1 MAKQPGRLRS
11 LAAGVAAR
19 TRLRGS
25 APRARVDTCWL
36 LTDGS
41 VCVDG
46 WLVERD
52 GLPGAV
58 EARIVRGGRT
68 GAWSPLLRKDRP
80 DVAAHVVG
88 PDASRS
94 DFGIVGRVAGPLDA
108 GTAIELR
115 SGDQRVRV
123 PVGTVRRDAVPEEAF
138 AGISLPMPPT
148 VESLRPVVDV
158 VRWSA
163 ERAAP
168 SASVAYRHAGMTGA
182 ARVGIVVPVYGDDT
196 YVRNLLR
203 ALADGHDG
211 VEVTFVCDDPDL
223 ADALVSGVRTWNDAV
238 YDVPVQVLVHD
249 RNAGFA
255 AACNTGWRATA
266 GDLVLL
272 LNSDVLV
279 AQPAHDIA
287 CLADAVTSGVAA
299 TAPVLVFPDGTL
311 QHAGMEMVDPPDFPG
326 FVLPGHPGK
335 HGPADGLG
343 SEPFDVPMLTGA
355 AICVRRADL
364 DAVGGVPTVYGR
376 GDFEDVLL
384 SLALRDRG
392 RLVVDPGVRWTHI
405 EGVSYRRDLLGGI
418 AMTLAKSVAV
428 GERTGGRR

>member
-25 APRARVDTCWL
+25 GPRARIDTCWL
-36 LTDGS
+36 LADGS

-46 WLVERD
+46 WLVEPD
-52 GLPGAV
+52 GVPGVV
-58 EARIVRGGRT
+58 EARLVHGGRT

-88 PDASRS
+88 PEASRS
-94 DFGIVGRVAGPLDA
+94 DFGIVGRVAGPFDA

-123 PVGTVRRDAVPEEAF
+123 PVAAVRQDAVPEEAF
-138 AGISLPMPPT
+138 AGLAVSMPPT
-148 VESLRPVVDV
+148 ADTLRPVVDV
-158 VRWSA
+158 VRWSV
-163 ERAAP
+163 ERPAP
-168 SASVAYRHAGMTGA
+168 SVSVAYRHSRMTGI
-182 ARVGIVVPVYGDDT
+182 ARVGIVVPVYGNDT
-196 YVRNLLR
+196 YVRNVLR
-203 ALADGHDG
+203 ALAEGHDG
-211 VEVTFVCDDPDL
+211 VELTIVCDDPDL
-223 ADALVSGVRTWNDAV
+223 AGDLVAGVQTWNDAV
-238 YDVPVQVLVHD
+238 YDVPAQILVHD

-255 AACNTGWRATA
+255 AACNTGWRATG

-279 AQPAHDIA
+279 GDAGRDIA
-287 CLADAVTSGVAA
+287 RLADAVTGGVVA
-299 TAPVLVFPDGTL
+299 TAPVLTFPDGSL
-311 QHAGMEMVDPPDFPG
+311 QHAGMAMVDPPDFPG

-335 HGPADGLG
+335 HGPSDRLG
-343 SEPFDVPMLTGA
+343 AEPFDVPMLTGA
-355 AICVRRADL
+355 AICVRRLDL
-364 DAVGGVPTVYGR
+364 DAVGGIPTVYGR

-384 SLALRDRG
+384 SLALRERG
-392 RLVVDPGVRWTHI
+392 RLVVDPGVRWTHV

-418 AMTLAKSVAV
+418 AMTLAKSVV
-428 GERTGGRR
+428 IGERTGGRR